1 MVGRGF
7 LKTGGMLA
15 PVVAAPSRDR
25 GLADEPYQAKVKYS
39 PKRYS
44 VGVDLGQAADYTAIA
59 VLEKKV
65 VPQRTAMFSP
75 VGPEP
80 GNRLVEG
87 ELVYD
92 LVYLKRPKL
101 GTPYDV
107 IARRVADLICELE
120 PQGAFGE
127 LGQVTL
133 SVDGT
138 GVGRAVVDLLDT
150 EFKRRGASS
159 RSVPRVDFRRVSVTG
174 SNTSLKRPSRT
185 NGYWAVPKKDLVFPA
200 VAAFQQGKIRIAK
213 GITDRD
219 ALVNELKNYRR
230 TTNIATGNMA
240 FEPWRESDHD
250 DLLFAVCLALF
261 GWQQRRGSTKL
272 RVIRRCPLNSHNSGT
287 RLPSNGRESIG

>member
-1 MVGRGF
+1 MVGVIGAWE
-7 LKTGGMLA
+7 TGHQTPRM
-15 PVVAAPSRDR
+15 P
-25 GLADEPYQAKVKYS
+25 KYS

-44 VGVDLGQAADYTAIA
+44 VGVDLGQASDYTAIA
-59 VLEKKV
+59 VLEKTIA
-65 VPQRTAMFSP
+65 PPDTALFAP
-75 VGPEP
+75 VGKSPS
-80 GNRLVEG
+80 NRLVEG
-87 ELVYD
+87 SLVYD

-138 GVGRAVVDLLDT
+138 GVGRGVVDMLDT
-150 EFKRRGASS
+150 EFKRRGATSK
-159 RSVPRVDFRRVSVTG
+159 SVPRVDFRRVSVTG
-174 SNTSLKRPSRT
+174 SQTTLKPPDSSS
-185 NGYWAVPKKDLVFPA
+185 GYWSVPKRDLVFAA

-213 GITDRD
+213 GIEDRD
-219 ALVNELKNYRR
+219 ALVNELRNYRR

-250 DLLFAVCLALF
+250 DLLFAVCLALW
-261 GWQQRRGSTKL
+261 GWQVQKRGT
-272 RVIRRCPLNSHNSGT
+272 T
-287 RLPSNGRESIG
+287 RARIIF

>member
-25 GLADEPYQAKVKYS
+25 GLVGEPYQPKVKYS

-44 VGVDLGQAADYTAIA
+44 VGVDLGQASDYTAIA

-65 VPQRTAMFSP
+65 VPPRTAMFSP
-75 VGPEP
+75 VGKSPS
-80 GNRLVEG
+80 NRLVEG
-87 ELVYD
+87 TAVYD

-107 IARRVADLICELE
+107 IAERVADLMTKLE
-120 PQGAFGE
+120 PKGAFDE
-127 LGQVTL
+127 IGQATL

-138 GVGRAVVDLLDT
+138 GVGRGVVDMLRT
-150 EFKRRGASS
+150 EFVKRPRRGEY
-159 RSVPRVDFRRVSVTG
+159 VPKVDFRAVTVTG
-174 SNTSLKRPSRT
+174 SQTTLKRPEKT
-185 NGYWAVPKKDLVFPA
+185 NGYWSVPKKDLVFPA
-200 VAAFQQGKIRIAK
+200 VAAFQQDRLTLTK
-213 GITDRD
+213 GLEERG

-240 FEPWRESDHD
+240 FEPWREADHD
-250 DLLFAVCLALF
+250 DLLFAVALALW
-261 GWQQRRGSTKL
+261 GWQHEHRGSRVL
-272 RVIRRCPLNSHNSGT
+272 RVWR
-287 RLPSNGRESIG
+287 